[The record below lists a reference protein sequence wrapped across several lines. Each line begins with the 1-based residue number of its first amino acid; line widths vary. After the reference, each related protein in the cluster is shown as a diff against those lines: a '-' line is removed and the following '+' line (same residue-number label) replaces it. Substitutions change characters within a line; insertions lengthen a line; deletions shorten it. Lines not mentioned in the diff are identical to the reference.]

1 MAEPKLFKD
10 VKVFFSM
17 ARVIGI
23 MSLKGGVGKTSV
35 VAALGSAL
43 AELGERV
50 LLVDANFNAPNLG
63 IHFNLIDPEKTLH
76 DALLRKAN
84 ISDVV
89 YAVGNLDIIPSSI
102 FENQKVSFLKL
113 KDYLRPL
120 KRKYDIILLDS
131 PPSLE
136 EEGLATLYAADEIFF
151 VATPDN
157 ATLSNTL
164 KSINRTNERGTKV
177 NGVILNKVHDKDFEL
192 TLKQIE
198 DTTSV
203 PVMAVIPYEIGVLEA
218 QSNFLPSTEWKP
230 NSKASKE
237 FKKLAA
243 ALIGEKPEKN
253 FNWRL
258 FFGLTPKKQEVN
270 RTLLYERVF
279 D

>member
-1 MAEPKLFKD
+1 VAEPKLFKD